1 MSTSGSTSDNPVRD
15 RSIKRAL
22 RLINAYASTDDPRP
36 EQMAD
41 ALDTLNS
48 LLKSWQV
55 EGFLW
60 LKQFATLTCVEGQ
73 AKYSLPGPETLA
85 DETGLPIPRPTRIDC
100 LTRRATSAS
109 SDLPMGENGRPVSRS
124 EYAAQPNKDA
134 TGLPLMAYYDPQLV
148 TGALYLWPVPDTSQ
162 IQVRFSC
169 DRPIQDMIADTDT
182 FDVPQEQVRRIEY
195 ALALELAP
203 EYALPEGDYDRLK
216 ARYLEISSA
225 LSDFDSETAETYFM
239 PGRG

>member
-1 MSTSGSTSDNPVRD
+1 MTTSGITADNPVRD

-22 RLINAYASTDDPRP
+22 RMINAYASTDEPRP
-36 EQMAD
+36 EQMTD
-41 ALDTLNS
+41 ALETLNS

-60 LKQFATLTCVEGQ
+60 LKQFATLTCVAGQ
-73 AKYSLPGPETLA
+73 ARYDIPGAETLS
-85 DETGLPIPRPTRIDC
+85 DETGQPIPRPTRIDY
-100 LTRRATSAS
+100 LTRRATSSS

-124 EYAAQPNKDA
+124 EYAAQPNKA
-134 TGLPLMAYYDPQLV
+134 APGLPLMAYYDPQLE
-148 TGALYLWPVPDTSQ
+148 TGALYLWPTPSTSLV
-162 IQVRFSC
+162 QVRFSC

-203 EYALPEGDYDRLK
+203 EYALPAGDYDRLK

-225 LSDFDSETAETYFM
+225 LSDFDRETAETYFM
-239 PGRG
+239 PGRH